1 MTANPLDQIVGMAVF
16 LAAFCFTAYFLR
28 AAWRAYV
35 SPEFKRDL
43 SRLRDQRRKRRD
55 ARREK

>member
-1 MTANPLDQIVGMAVF
+1 MTNEPLDQIVGMGVF
-16 LAAFCFTAYFLR
+16 VAAFCMLIYYIR

-43 SRLRDQRRKRRD
+43 ADLREQRRRRRD
-55 ARREK
+55 ARRRP